1 MYYIVKGSAERDCWA
16 GASQWQHANLF
27 FDQGNKTAL
36 KGGNYLELVVVA
48 FALRTAFDVTIAF
61 HSTLLQIL
69 I

>member
-36 KGGNYLELVVVA
+36 KGGNYLELVVVVVLNW
-48 FALRTAFDVTIAF
+48 LRCRYIPQ
-61 HSTLLQIL
+61 ST
-69 I
+69 

>member
-36 KGGNYLELVVVA
+36 KGGNYLELVVVVVLNW
-48 FALRTAFDVTIAF
+48 LR
-61 HSTLLQIL
+61 
-69 I
+69 